1 MKRIKHICLFLFAT
15 LMMSPNPALAKMYK
29 WVDEKGKTHFTDNR
43 MNIPP
48 QYRTP
53 EKKSLAGKKEKKR
66 VALGGGFPLEI
77 LGDWKIAKRGSLQ
90 YKLVFTDK
98 RDGYEPDCAL
108 DEFKRSGSFEEFK
121 NYLQAWVKESYKEYR
136 VVSESAFSAKNLKGV
151 KIIERFIDKV
161 GKSVRRE
168 SSYFKV

>member
-15 LMMSPNPALAKMYK
+15 LMMSPNPALEKMYK

-53 EKKSLAGKKEKKR
+53 EKKSLAGTKEKKR

-77 LGDWKIAKRGSLQ
+77 PGDWKIVKRGSLQ

-98 RDGYEPDCAL
+98 KDGYEPDCTL
-108 DEFKRSGSFEEFK
+108 D
-121 NYLQAWVKESYKEYR
+121 
-136 VVSESAFSAKNLKGV
+136 
-151 KIIERFIDKV
+151 
-161 GKSVRRE
+161 
-168 SSYFKV
+168 

>member
-15 LMMSPNPALAKMYK
+15 LMMSPTPALAKMYK

-53 EKKSLAGKKEKKR
+53 EKKR

-77 LGDWKIAKRGSLQ
+77 LGDWKIAFTCTVAKKTKAELDDVFDEMAASLIS
-90 YKLVFTDK
+90 
-98 RDGYEPDCAL
+98 R
-108 DEFKRSGSFEEFK
+108 
-121 NYLQAWVKESYKEYR
+121 
-136 VVSESAFSAKNLKGV
+136 
-151 KIIERFIDKV
+151 
-161 GKSVRRE
+161 
-168 SSYFKV
+168 